1 MRLVDRAE
9 GQRSIR
15 STISLLLIIPLL
27 SLVALYAYSA
37 YSTVGNALARQHEQQ
52 LSNDLGAPVTA
63 LYVALD
69 TERADALLY
78 LANPT
83 ALMAVPGHQSTPLAT
98 LQAAESATDKAAA
111 GLTSANANATSM
123 EPASAKPLMGTVDA
137 DLNTLPGLRKQIAN
151 GGITLISALNAYDS
165 IYQPMSGFSTG
176 FFDPDAPIPLFEQSD
191 AVLDEGEAT
200 TYIAEQAALVGAVT
214 ATGGNMTGPEHLAF
228 AQAVADE
235 KQEEA
240 AGSSAVDWQES
251 PDPFPAFWQT
261 SLFQS
266 FEKAQSAIDTANPGV
281 LPASELAEWN
291 KDVTPVIQKE
301 SAETVQAQV
310 GVTAGQN
317 HQGNVILDE
326 LIIVGGVGLIAV
338 LLSAWLL
345 LRFGNRINRELTEL
359 RNAARKLASQGLPGI
374 VTRLH
379 AGEDLDPDIE
389 AQPLAL
395 HTRTREVTETAEA
408 FSVVQHTAVQ
418 AAVDQATL
426 RKGVASV
433 FRSLARRNHS
443 LLQRQLKMLDGME
456 RNTQD
461 PDQLAQLFQLD
472 HLTTRMRR
480 QAEGLI
486 ILSGANP
493 GRGWRQPVPVVEA
506 LRGAISE
513 IEDYARVDLLTDSP
527 DFVQGA
533 AVADVTHLLAEL
545 IENAVLYSPPNA
557 RVQVRGSRAAN
568 GYVVEV
574 EDRGLGIT
582 PEDRA
587 ALNERLARPPEFD
600 IADSDQLGLFVVA
613 RLALRHDIRVSL
625 RESGSGG
632 TTAIVLLPASLVVPE
647 EEAAALAQRGPVPIG
662 AGSAENAD
670 VIGRQR
676 RQAPA
681 LPGGGAAAEE
691 AGVQTMPFAG
701 QRAPFDDTV
710 DAGVGAPGN
719 SGGGDPRGL
728 AAFAGPPGPGGYSG
742 FGDAPGPGSLA
753 GPDSLAGPGSTSGP
767 ASPLGSGNPLGSA
780 NPPGSGNPLGSANPL
795 GSGNPPGFGHASG
808 FQPDEPS
815 GVQRDEP
822 SSSQP
827 ADPPAYPR
835 RTPGASGAAAAFA
848 RRQAGQPGGSAAG
861 GPSGQPGNGPSAQPA
876 SGSPGFRPSGSSG
889 VQPGG
894 GPGAFQPGNAP
905 AGFQPG
911 NAPGAFQPGSGPGG
925 SAAQPAGG
933 PSGSQGDARTAAG
946 DGAGRA
952 AGTTSSGLP
961 RRERGSNV
969 APQLRDSPREQP
981 RGVLNDR
988 SPEQARALLSDI
1000 QRGLRS
1006 GRNTS
1011 LGNNGSNGTTG
1022 EEQK

>member
-1 MRLVDRAE
+1 MRPAGRPE

-27 SLVALYAYSA
+27 SLIALYAYSA

-52 LSNDLGAPVTA
+52 LSSDLGAPVTA

-83 ALMAVPGHQSTPLAT
+83 ALMSVPGHQSTPLAT
-98 LQAAESATDKAAA
+98 LQAAESATNKAVA
-111 GLTSANANATSM
+111 GLHAANANAAGM
-123 EPASAKPLMGTVDA
+123 ESASAKPVMATVTA
-137 DLNTLPGLRKQIAN
+137 DLNALNGVRQQIAN
-151 GGITLISALNAYDS
+151 GGITLISALNAYDNV
-165 IYQPMSGFSTG
+165 YQPMSSFSSG
-176 FFDPDAPIPLFEQSD
+176 FFDPNAPIPLYEQSD
-191 AVLDEGEAT
+191 AVLQEGEAT
-200 TYIAEQAALVGAVT
+200 TYIAEQAALVGAAA
-214 ATGGNMTGPEHLAF
+214 ATGGNMTAPEHLAF

-235 KQEEA
+235 EQDEA
-240 AGSSAVDWQES
+240 AGSSAIDWQES

-266 FEKAQSAIDTANPGV
+266 FEKARTGIDTANPGV
-281 LPASELAEWN
+281 LPASDLAEWN
-291 KDVTPVIQKE
+291 KDITPVIQKE
-301 SAETVQAQV
+301 SAETAQAQV

-326 LIIVGGVGLIAV
+326 LIIVGGVGLVAV

-379 AGEDLDPDIE
+379 AGEDLDPDLE

-408 FSVVQHTAVQ
+408 FSVVQHTAVT

-493 GRGWRQPVPVVEA
+493 GRGWRQPVPVVEV

-587 ALNERLARPPEFD
+587 TLNERLARPPEFD
-600 IADSDQLGLFVVA
+600 LADSDQLGLFVVA
-613 RLALRHDIRVSL
+613 RLSLRHDIRVSL
-625 RESGSGG
+625 RESNSGG
-632 TTAIVLLPASLVVPE
+632 TTAIVLLPASLVVPAD
-647 EEAAALAQRGPVPIG
+647 EAAVLAQREPVPIG
-662 AGSAENAD
+662 TGLAENTD

-676 RQAPA
+676 RTAPVP
-681 LPGGGAAAEE
+681 LPGVGAAAVAAPGA
-691 AGVQTMPFAG
+691 AGPGAAAPGVAGPAEVGGGRAMPFASE
-701 QRAPFDDTV
+701 RAPYDKPV
-710 DAGVGAPGN
+710 NADAGGPAPY
-719 SGGGDPRGL
+719 SGFD
-728 AAFAGPPGPGGYSG
+728 PGPG
-742 FGDAPGPGSLA
+742 
-753 GPDSLAGPGSTSGP
+753 
-767 ASPLGSGNPLGSA
+767 
-780 NPPGSGNPLGSANPL
+780 NPPGLGNPSGP
-795 GSGNPPGFGHASG
+795 GNPPGFGGPPA

-815 GVQRDEP
+815 GAPRDEP
-822 SSSQP
+822 SSSSLG
-827 ADPPAYPR
+827 DPPAYPR
-835 RTPGASGAAAAFA
+835 RKPGASGAAAAFA
-848 RRQAGQPGGSAAG
+848 RQRGGQPGQ
-861 GPSGQPGNGPSAQPA
+861 PGQPGSGFGAESPSGPPP
-876 SGSPGFRPSGSSG
+876 SGPVGYQSPGGPPGA
-889 VQPGG
+889 QPGG
-894 GPGAFQPGNAP
+894 GPGYQPSGPSAQPEGGLRGFPPGGAAGVQPGGP
-905 AGFQPG
+905 AF
-911 NAPGAFQPGSGPGG
+911 
-925 SAAQPAGG
+925 
-933 PSGSQGDARTAAG
+933 QGDARSAAG
-946 DGAGRA
+946 DGAGRSV
-952 AGTTSSGLP
+952 GTTASGLP

-981 RGVLNDR
+981 PAALSDR

-1011 LGNNGSNGTTG
+1011 LGNKGSNGTTG
-1022 EEQK
+1022 EDQK